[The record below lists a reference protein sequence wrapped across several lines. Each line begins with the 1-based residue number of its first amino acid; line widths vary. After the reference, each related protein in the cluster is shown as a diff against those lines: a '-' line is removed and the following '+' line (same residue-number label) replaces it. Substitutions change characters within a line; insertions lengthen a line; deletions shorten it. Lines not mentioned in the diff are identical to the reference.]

1 MSRLFPGRIPGGRP
15 RARQLQLERLEDRRL
30 FSGVPVA
37 AANVPANEFINEGFN
52 FSVAF
57 SNSGTTA
64 GFGPFVDVVVA
75 RGINVTAASY
85 EASGLTLRSVGF
97 WDVADNRWETL
108 ANGGGTAVTTHP
120 LNDGIS
126 LVPDPYGMG
135 AGDQGAQLF
144 AVQLP
149 FGSFVPT
156 QPTTTINFTASIDE
170 PNAQVGVPLTVK
182 TRGGFIFGQDALS
195 NPSTDPPTL
204 QAVQSTTITPTV
216 IELTKSVDAAE
227 GETAAGPNFP
237 RTYSLTLDVANNKTV
252 GTAGENANQV
262 VFTDLVPSGFTLDTA
277 FGTGGVQVAGSGGA
291 TLVSASIV
299 GNTLRVEFDAVTG
312 TLASD
317 EIIVR
322 YRGFVAE
329 TVVPDAAGND
339 DTPLVNAAAVS
350 GAVDGNAVSDTAN
363 VTLTGKQLAIQ
374 KGVSVTDLDGSG
386 GASAGDRLTWTLNFQ
401 VSDFDAFGNLVLTDT
416 LSDGLDFNFAT
427 ANTRIVTVSENG
439 STLGPFNFAAG
450 NVSAVINANGTTT
463 LTLRLSDELAA
474 TALGSTLSGDKI
486 LDGSI
491 GSGPTAGTISFET
504 VILENFRTTF
514 PSGDASVDVGDVLT
528 NDVTIS
534 GVSQGGHSE
543 TDSSSASVKISDI
556 AVQKSVYAINGVLL
570 GAADPL
576 IIKPGDLVTYHLQ
589 VTLPTADTEN
599 FVVTDFLPLP
609 VFNLATT
616 GAFTF
621 DATLPS
627 AVGYNALAPAVAVAK
642 FGPLH
647 TLNDQT
653 FSTTSPNTPPLIT
666 IAGDGSNSIKFD
678 FGTFDAAPPS
688 APIRVDILFTV
699 QTTDLPFADGLL
711 LTNQLQASYGTTGQ
725 NTVSS
730 TAIVQIELTE
740 PTLSL
745 TKGVVS
751 ATASGAVFSPS
762 GVGPVAF
769 TAPNVASNPFTGTF
783 TSANLAATPIDSNV
797 RGIDAGDRVKF
808 AIVVEN
814 TGGADAFDVLLHDVL
829 PSGFGIPGSGLGL
842 NLQVFNGAGIALG
855 FAGDLFAAGLS
866 ITDPGAGEGAIN
878 GKAAADLAGNGS
890 NIIVITYDLSADNT
904 VRPGTVPVNN
914 ARLSEFSA
922 REGGTDFTA
931 VGDEKAQWSD
941 TATVTIATP
950 SVDKSIVSTS
960 IAATGS
966 AELNAGRVD
975 LVVGEQVTY
984 QVVIHLGEGTTVA
997 TLTDNLPA
1005 ALASGFLG
1013 VVSSRVV
1020 SIGGNT
1026 TLGATSGGNLSGVGL
1041 AVGAS
1046 GVASNSNF
1054 TGDAVNDRV
1063 VFSLGTVLNNA
1074 DNISNAND
1082 EIVVEITALVVDV
1095 AANANADVLTNTA
1108 TLNFV
1113 AGSASNTI
1121 AVDIVEPKL
1130 DIQKSVLPVT
1140 ADAGD
1145 IVTYTITVQHEASSH
1160 ATAHDVLLSDL
1171 LTPGLSL
1178 IAGSVTASAGS
1189 ITTGNT
1195 VGDTTVAINI
1205 DTLPKGSPLI
1215 TITYQATVTNSVSAG
1230 ARLVNTA
1237 GITWNSIDGGGGRTS
1252 SDTDPATLSISAPG
1266 LTKAVVDSSVTDTG
1280 SNRFNTT
1287 RPDLA
1292 IGELVTYQ
1300 MTLSLREGMTVATL
1314 TDDLPAS
1321 LATGILSVVSS
1332 RVVSI
1337 GGNTT
1342 GGATT
1347 GGNLTGSTLAV
1358 GASGV
1363 ANNVNFSGDAH
1374 NDRVLFNFG
1383 NVLNTPDNVANGLDQ
1398 IVVEIVARVENVGA
1412 NTSGDSLVNRASLN
1426 YGNGTVAATAAVDVV
1441 EPQLDI
1447 QKTATP
1453 NNGDAGDLITYTL
1466 TLSHT
1471 AASQAAAYGLV
1482 ISDIL
1487 QSDIRL
1493 VAGSVTASTGTI
1505 TTGNGGGDTSVRIDL
1520 ATYTLGS
1527 APVTITYQGQLQNT
1541 VVSGT
1546 NESNTVN
1553 LSYGSLPGGGGRQ
1566 YSDSDSEKIAIGV
1579 PNLIKS
1585 NVSTS
1590 VAATGTGAFNPA
1602 IDDLTVGETVTFNL
1616 RVQLQ
1621 EGTVRAIVTDNLPT
1635 IDGVLSLVS
1644 SQVLSIGGNI
1654 SGSLLAVGA
1663 SGVASDIN
1671 LVDSLNDR
1679 VVFDFGT
1686 VINAADG
1693 VVDGNDEIL
1702 IQVVARVADV
1712 AANTSADRLTNR
1724 ATLDFGTGSVSD
1736 TSVVEVVAPALD
1748 ITKSVLPTFGDAGD
1762 TMTYSLN
1769 ITHATNSSGP
1779 AFDVAVID
1787 LLAANLNLVAGSVL
1801 STHGVVTLGNG
1812 GGDTTVRIDVAEL
1825 ALGESITVTFD
1836 VVLDNA
1842 VTPASSELNTATL
1855 AYDSLP
1861 GAGGRA
1867 STDSASQS
1875 VQVGTP
1881 NFRKEIVATSEATT
1895 GSNQGDS
1902 AITDLAI
1909 GELVTFRL
1917 VAHLQEG
1924 TSTLLVT
1931 DNLPSVPGVLSIQS
1945 ASVVSIGGNI
1955 AGSSLAVGAG
1965 GTRTDTNADTFS
1977 DRVVFDFG
1985 TVTNAADNASDAA
1998 DEIIIE
2004 IVARVENITANQA
2017 GDVMTNNA
2025 TLDFGSGSLGA
2036 AATVEIVEPVLT
2048 TTKTLLSASANVD
2061 AGDTVSYEILIQHT
2075 GASNA
2080 DALDVNLLDSLPTAL
2095 RNLQIVSA
2103 SLGGLDV
2110 AADFLINGSEQLASV
2125 SPFTVVLGQTL
2136 RIVVSGVVQNDINPG
2151 ATIANTVNVTWS
2163 SLTGSNPGSERAGG
2177 GGVNDYAASSAAPL
2191 ITVPGVLDVSKTVS
2205 AATARVGGIVTYTLV
2220 VRVAE
2225 GTTTNLVLADTL
2237 ANGLVYLGDAA
2248 VTTNASSMVFSGFT
2262 TSLLGQA
2269 LQLSFAS
2276 VTNAGNVDDANGLD
2290 SDTFTITYTAR
2301 VADLPAVQ
2309 SGTVLSNDVD
2319 ASADGGLSDQNNQTT
2334 TTVIE
2339 PRLTVNKVASD
2350 PTPHYGQLVTYT
2362 VTIEHDLDANL
2373 PDSTDTAFDL
2383 VIRDLVND
2391 PAYRFVAGS
2400 VVLVTDDAVNTQV
2413 VTGNGAADAS
2423 VVITADSFALGVG
2436 QQIVFTYQVRT
2447 IANSTAAP
2455 LGTQLD
2461 NTVNLQFDTQPG
2473 TNANARTT
2481 TVSDNAALIMTGA
2494 DLSLVKTDGGRT
2506 SVTPGETFTYTLT
2519 VTNKGTDTATRV
2531 VVTDTLPSGLV
2542 FAGSTDVAFVS
2553 FSGGV
2558 VRFELA
2564 GLAQGAQRAFTFDVS
2579 LPASAPAGLRS
2590 PSAFVNTAQ
2599 VRHRDLDPTPNDNRS
2614 TDTNALNAAPDLAIV
2629 KRVLTPIPSDGF
2641 PANGLVQYTLT
2652 ITNAGNQDAS
2662 GVTVVDS
2669 FPTQSLVF
2677 VSASES
2683 LVRGADDHFHDL
2695 LTPAVNGAGQLRW
2708 DLDTVPAG
2716 ETVVITLT
2724 ARVRDPL
2731 PILVTS
2737 FTNNARVDDDGT
2749 SNDDPQPRNN
2759 STAVVA
2765 PLVARPDL
2773 VVTKTDN
2780 VDVVRGATP
2789 LIYVIEVANIGTQDS
2804 TNILVVDRFQTG
2816 VFAAVVASDGG
2827 VVDMRAG
2834 TVTWT
2839 LPFLA
2844 GAGDSRTLHVTATL
2858 AQPTTAGLDTVRNEV
2873 SVSDDGTNG
2882 PDFNPGNNNA
2892 ADSSELQLFVYD
2904 SVRNPL
2910 TNALDAE
2917 DDAFHARLDKLQYTL
2932 PPLPVSPLYSGWAE
2946 PGSTLDLKMYDQH
2959 GNLIGS
2965 QAVMADTG
2973 GNWVATFPSVVVTD
2987 RPYAIDVTQTQS
2999 VQSMHA
3005 MAGFNLRTY
3014 FSPAVHAQMFW
3025 SHHATP
3031 TSVLAYQPSN
3041 VLEAM
3046 LAQDSNPLGLDW
3058 NSSYSYEYLAA
3069 SGTPSQYAH

>member
-1 MSRLFPGRIPGGRP
+1 MSRLFSDRALRTRP
-15 RARQLQLERLEDRRL
+15 RARQLQLERLEDRLL

-37 AANVPANEFINEGFN
+37 AASVPANEFINEAFN

-57 SNSGTTA
+57 SNSGTSA
-64 GFGPFVDVVVA
+64 GFGPFVDIVVA
-75 RGINVTAASY
+75 RGIDVTAASY
-85 EASGLTLRSVGF
+85 EASALTLRAVGF
-97 WDVADNRWETL
+97 WDVTDNRWETL
-108 ANGGGTAVTTHP
+108 ANGSGTAVTTHP

-126 LVPDPYGMG
+126 LVPDPFGMG
-135 AGDQGAQLF
+135 AGDQGAQLL

-149 FGSFVPT
+149 FGSFVPA
-156 QPTTTINFTASIDE
+156 QPTATINFTASIDE

-182 TRGGFIFGQDALS
+182 SRGGFIFGQDALS

-216 IELTKSVDAAE
+216 IALSKSVDAIE
-227 GETAAGPNFP
+227 GETAAGPSFP
-237 RTYSLTLDVANNKTV
+237 RTFSLTLDVANNKTLGV
-252 GTAGENANQV
+252 AGESANQV
-262 VFTDLVPSGFTLDTA
+262 VFTDIVPSGFTLDTA
-277 FGTGGVQVAGSGGA
+277 FGTGGIQVAGSGGA

-329 TVVPDAAGND
+329 NVVPDAAGND
-339 DTPLVNAAAVS
+339 DTPLVNAAAVN
-350 GAVDGNAVSDTAN
+350 GAVDANPVSDTAS

-374 KGVSVTDLDGSG
+374 KGVSVADVDGSG

-401 VSDFDAFGNLVLTDT
+401 VSDFDAFGNLVITDT

-439 STLGPFNFAAG
+439 TSLGPLSFAAG
-450 NVSAVINANGTTT
+450 NVSSVINGDGTTT
-463 LTLRLSDELAA
+463 LTFRLSDELAA
-474 TALGSTLSGDKI
+474 TAIGSTLSGDKI
-486 LDGSI
+486 FDGSI
-491 GSGPTAGTISFET
+491 GAGPSAGTISFET

-514 PSGDASVDVGDVLT
+514 PSGDASVDVGDVLS

-534 GVSQGGHSE
+534 GISQGGHTE
-543 TDSSSASVKISDI
+543 TDTSGASVTISNI
-556 AVQKSVYAINGVLL
+556 VVQKTVYAINGVLL
-570 GAADPL
+570 GPADPL
-576 IIKPGDLVTYHLQ
+576 VIKAGDLVTYHLR
-589 VTLPTADTEN
+589 VSLPTADTEN

-627 AVGYNALAPAVAVAK
+627 APGYNAAAPAAAFAK
-642 FGPLH
+642 FGPTH

-653 FSTTSPNTPPLIT
+653 FSTASPNTPPIVT

-678 FGTFDAAPPS
+678 FGTFDAVPPT
-688 APIRVDILFTV
+688 APILVDILFTV

-725 NTVSS
+725 NTVNS
-730 TAIVQIELTE
+730 TAIVEIELTE

-751 ATASGAVFSPS
+751 TTASGALFSPA
-762 GVGPVAF
+762 GVGPVTF
-769 TAPNVASNPFTGTF
+769 TAPNVAANPFTGTF
-783 TSANLAATPIDSNV
+783 TSASLATTPIDSNV
-797 RGIDAGDRVKF
+797 SRVDAGDRVKF

-829 PSGFGIPGSGLGL
+829 PSGFVVPGSGLGL
-842 NLQVFNGAGIALG
+842 NLQVFNGAGVALT
-855 FAGDLFAAGLS
+855 FAGSLFGAGLS

-890 NIIVITYDLSADNT
+890 NIIVITYDLIADNT
-904 VRPGTVPVNN
+904 VRPGTVPVNS
-914 ARLSEFSA
+914 AQLSKFSA
-922 REGGTDFTA
+922 NEGGTDFTS

-984 QVVIHLGEGTTVA
+984 QVVVHLGEGTTVA

-1020 SIGGNT
+1020 SIGGNS

-1046 GVASNSNF
+1046 GVASNANF
-1054 TGDAVNDRV
+1054 TGDAINDRV
-1063 VFSLGTVLNNA
+1063 VFNLGTVLNNA
-1074 DNISNAND
+1074 DNVSNTGD

-1095 AANANADVLTNTA
+1095 AANADADVLVNTA
-1108 TLNFV
+1108 TLNFG
-1113 AGSASNTI
+1113 AGSVSDTV

-1130 DIQKSVLPVT
+1130 DIQKSVAPAI

-1145 IVTYTITVQHEASSH
+1145 IVTYTVTVQHLAGSH
-1160 ATAHDVLLSDL
+1160 ATAHDVLVTDL

-1189 ITTGNT
+1189 ITSGNGG
-1195 VGDTTVAINI
+1195 GDTTVAVNI
-1205 DTLPKGSPLI
+1205 DTLLQGSPLI
-1215 TITYQATVTNSVSAG
+1215 TITYQATVANSVASG
-1230 ARLVNTA
+1230 ARVVNTA

-1252 SDTDPATLSISAPG
+1252 SDSDPAALSITAPG
-1266 LTKAVVDSSVTDTG
+1266 LTKAVVNSSVTDTG

-1300 MTLSLREGMTVATL
+1300 MTLSLREGVSVATL
-1314 TDDLPAS
+1314 TDDLPSS

-1337 GGNTT
+1337 GGNST
-1342 GGATT
+1342 GGATA
-1347 GGNLTGSTLAV
+1347 GGNLSGASLAV
-1358 GASGV
+1358 GATGV
-1363 ANNVNFSGDAH
+1363 ASNVNFRADAL
-1374 NDRVLFNFG
+1374 NDRVVFNFG
-1383 NVLNTPDNVANGLDQ
+1383 TVLNTPDNLANGLDQ

-1412 NTSGDSLVNRASLN
+1412 NTSGDTLINRASLN
-1426 YGNGTVAATAAVDVV
+1426 FGNGTVAATAAVDIV

-1447 QKTATP
+1447 QKTAAP
-1453 NNGDAGDLITYTL
+1453 NNGDAGDIITYTL

-1482 ISDIL
+1482 IGDLL
-1487 QSDIRL
+1487 QSDIHL
-1493 VAGSVTASTGTI
+1493 VAGSVTTTAGAI
-1505 TTGNGGGDTSVRIDL
+1505 TTGNGGGDTTLRIDL

-1527 APVTITYQGQLQNT
+1527 APITITYQGQLQNT
-1541 VVSGT
+1541 VVAGT
-1546 NESNTVN
+1546 TEANTVN
-1553 LSYGSLPGGGGRQ
+1553 LSYASLPGGGGRQ
-1566 YSDSDSEKIAIGV
+1566 YSDSDSEKIAVGV
-1579 PNLIKS
+1579 PNLLKS
-1585 NVSTS
+1585 NVTTS
-1590 VAATGTGAFNPA
+1590 VAATSSGAFNPA

-1621 EGTVRAIVTDNLPT
+1621 EGTVHAIVTDNLPT

-1663 SGVASDIN
+1663 SGVASDSN
-1671 LVDSLNDR
+1671 LVDGLNDR
-1679 VVFDFGT
+1679 ALFDFGT

-1693 VVDGNDEIL
+1693 VVDGNDEIV

-1724 ATLDFGTGSVSD
+1724 ATLDFGTGTVSAI
-1736 TSVVEVVAPALD
+1736 SVVEVVAPALE
-1748 ITKSVLPTFGDAGD
+1748 ITKSVLPSFGDAGD
-1762 TMTYSLN
+1762 TMTYSIN
-1769 ITHATNSSGP
+1769 ITHAANSTGP
-1779 AFDVAVID
+1779 AFDLAVVD

-1812 GGDTTVRIDVAEL
+1812 GGDTTVRIDVSEL

-1855 AYDSLP
+1855 NYDSLP

-1867 STDSASQS
+1867 STDSASQR

-1881 NFRKEIVATSEATT
+1881 NFRKEIISTSDAATGT
-1895 GSNQGDS
+1895 NQGDS
-1902 AITDLAI
+1902 AVTDLAI

-1924 TSTLLVT
+1924 TSTLIVT
-1931 DNLPSVPGVLSIQS
+1931 DNLPTVPGVLTIQS
-1945 ASVVSIGGNI
+1945 ASVVSIGSNI
-1955 AGSSLAVGAG
+1955 TGSSLAVGAS
-1965 GTRTDTNADTFS
+1965 GTQSDTNADTFA
-1977 DRVVFDFG
+1977 DRAVFNFG
-1985 TVTNAADNASDAA
+1985 TVTNVADNATDSA

-2004 IVARVENITANQA
+2004 IVARVANVVANQA

-2025 TLDFGSGSLGA
+2025 TLDFGSGTLSA

-2048 TTKTLLSASANVD
+2048 TTKTLLTASANVD
-2061 AGDTVSYEILIQHT
+2061 AGDTVSYEILVQHT
-2075 GASNA
+2075 AGSSA
-2080 DALDVNLLDSLPTAL
+2080 DALDVVLLDSLPTAL

-2103 SLGGLDV
+2103 SLGGSDV
-2110 AADFLINGSEQLASV
+2110 SGDFLINGSEQLASV
-2125 SPFTVVLGQTL
+2125 SPFALVLGQTL
-2136 RIVVSGVVQNDINPG
+2136 RIVVSGVVQDDINPG
-2151 ATIANTVNVTWS
+2151 ATIANSVNVNWT
-2163 SLTGSNPGSERAGG
+2163 SLTGSNPASERAGG
-2177 GGVNDYAASSAAPL
+2177 GGVNDYAASSSAAVL
-2191 ITVPGVLDVSKTVS
+2191 TVPGVLDVTKSVS
-2205 AATARVGGIVTYTLV
+2205 AATARIGDILTYTLS

-2225 GTTTNLVLADTL
+2225 GTTSHLVLNDTL
-2237 ANGLVYLGDAA
+2237 ASGLVYRGDAA
-2248 VTTNASSMVFSGFT
+2248 VTSNASNMVFGGFAAT
-2262 TSLLGQA
+2262 LVGQA
-2269 LQLSFAS
+2269 LQLSFVS
-2276 VTNAGNVDDANGLD
+2276 VANPGNVDDASALD
-2290 SDTFTITYTAR
+2290 SDTFTITYTVR
-2301 VADLPAVQ
+2301 VADIPAVQ
-2309 SGTVLSNDVD
+2309 AGTVLSNDVD
-2319 ASADGGLSDQNNQTT
+2319 ANADGGLSDLNNQTT

-2339 PRLTVNKVASD
+2339 PRLTVSKVASD
-2350 PTPHYGQLVTYT
+2350 TTPHYGQLVTYT
-2362 VTIEHDLDANL
+2362 VTIAHDLDASL

-2383 VIRDLVND
+2383 VIRDLVDD
-2391 PAYRFVAGS
+2391 PAYGFVAGS

-2413 VTGNGAADAS
+2413 ATGNGVTDSS

-2436 QQIVFTYQVRT
+2436 KQLVFTYQVRA
-2447 IANSTAAP
+2447 ISNAAVAP
-2455 LGTQLD
+2455 LGTSLD

-2473 TNANARTT
+2473 VNTNARTT
-2481 TVSDNAALIMTGA
+2481 TVSDSAALIMTGA

-2519 VTNKGTDTATRV
+2519 VSNNGSDTATGL
-2531 VVTDTLPSGLV
+2531 VVTDTLPSGLI
-2542 FAGSTDVAFVS
+2542 FAGSTDAAFVS
-2553 FSGGV
+2553 FSGGA

-2564 GLAQGAQRAFTFDVS
+2564 SLAQGAQRAFTFDVS
-2579 LPASAPAGLRS
+2579 LPAAAPAGLHN

-2599 VRHRDLDPTPNDNRS
+2599 VRHDDVDPTPNDNRS

-2629 KRVLTPIPSDGF
+2629 KRVLSTIPADGF
-2641 PANGLVQYTLT
+2641 PADAIVQYTLT
-2652 ITNAGNQDAS
+2652 ITNAGNQDAR

-2677 VSASES
+2677 VSSSES
-2683 LVRGADDHFHDL
+2683 LVRGADDGFHDL
-2695 LTPAVNGAGQLRW
+2695 LTPTVNATGQLRW
-2708 DLDTVPAG
+2708 NLDTVEAG

-2724 ARVRDPL
+2724 TRVRDPL

-2737 FTNNARVDDDGT
+2737 FTNSARVDDDGT
-2749 SNDDPQPRNN
+2749 SNDDPQPANN
-2759 STAVVA
+2759 STSVGA
-2765 PLVARPDL
+2765 PLIARPDL

-2780 VDVVRGATP
+2780 IDVIRGTTP
-2789 LIYVIEVANIGTQDS
+2789 LVYVIEVSNIGTQGA
-2804 TNILVVDRFQTG
+2804 TNVVVVDHFQIG

-2839 LPFLA
+2839 LPLLD
-2844 GAGDSRTLHVTATL
+2844 GGGDSRTLHVTSTL
-2858 AQPTTAGLDTVRNEV
+2858 RQPTPAGLATIRNEV

-2882 PDFNPGNNNA
+2882 PEFNP
-2892 ADSSELQLFVYD
+2892 ADNRAVDTSDIQLFVYD

-2910 TNALDAE
+2910 DNALDQQ
-2917 DDAFHARLDKLQYTL
+2917 DDDFHKRLDKLQYTL

-2973 GNWVATFPSVVVTD
+2973 GNWVASFPSVIVTD
-2987 RPYAIDVTQTQS
+2987 RPYAIDISQTQS
-2999 VQSMHA
+2999 VQNAHA

-3014 FSPAVHAQMFW
+3014 FSPALHAQMFW

-3031 TSVLAYQPSN
+3031 ASVLAYQPAN
-3041 VLEAM
+3041 VLDAM
-3046 LAQDSNPLGLDW
+3046 LAQDSHPLGMDW
-3058 NSSYSYEYLAA
+3058 NASYNYEYLAA

>member
-1 MSRLFPGRIPGGRP
+1 MSRLFSRRALPTQP
-15 RARQLQLERLEDRRL
+15 RTRQLQLERLEDRLL

-37 AANVPANEFINEGFN
+37 AASVPANEFINEAFN

-85 EASGLTLRSVGF
+85 EAAGLTVRSVGF
-97 WDVADNRWETL
+97 WDATDSRWETL
-108 ANGGGTAVTTHP
+108 ANGSGTVITNHP
-120 LNDGIS
+120 LNDAIS

-135 AGDQGAQLF
+135 PGDQGAQLLT
-144 AVQLP
+144 VQLP
-149 FGSFVPT
+149 FGSFVPS
-156 QPTTTINFTASIDE
+156 QPTATLNFTASIDE
-170 PNAQVGVPLTVK
+170 PNAQIGVPLTVK
-182 TRGGFIFGQDALS
+182 TRGGFIFGNDALS
-195 NPSTDPPTL
+195 NPSTDPPIL

-216 IELTKSVDAAE
+216 IELSKSVDAPE

-252 GTAGENANQV
+252 GVAGEGANQV
-262 VFTDLVPSGFTLDTA
+262 VFIDIIPSGFTLDTG

-291 TLVSASIV
+291 SLVSAAIV

-329 TVVPDAAGND
+329 NVIPDGAGND
-339 DTPLVNAAAVS
+339 ATPVVNAAAVS

-386 GASAGDRLTWTLNFQ
+386 GATAGDRLTWTLNFQ
-401 VSDFDAFGNLVLTDT
+401 VSDFDAFGNLVVTDT

-439 STLGPFNFAAG
+439 TTLGPLSFAAG
-450 NVSAVINANGTTT
+450 NVSAVVNPNGTTT
-463 LTLRLSDELAA
+463 LTFRLSDELAA
-474 TALGSTLSGDKI
+474 TALGGTLSGDKI

-504 VILENFRTTF
+504 VILEDFRSTF
-514 PSGDASVDVGDVLT
+514 PSGDSSVDVGDVLT

-534 GVSQGGHSE
+534 GTSQGGFVE
-543 TDSSSASVKISDI
+543 TDTSSASVKISDI
-556 AVQKSVYAINGVLL
+556 VVQKSVYAINGVLL
-570 GAADPL
+570 GPGDAL
-576 IIKPGDLVTYHLQ
+576 IIKAGDLVTYHLR
-589 VTLPTADTEN
+589 VSLPAADTEN

-627 AVGYNALAPAVAVAK
+627 APAYSAAAPVVAGAK
-642 FGPLH
+642 FGPTH
-647 TLNDQT
+647 TLNNQT
-653 FSTTSPNTPPLIT
+653 FSTSSPNTPPIIT
-666 IAGDGSNSIKFD
+666 VPADGSNSIKFN
-678 FGTFDAAPPS
+678 FGTFDAAPPA
-688 APIRVDILFTV
+688 APILVDILFTV

-730 TAIVQIELTE
+730 TAIVQVELTE
-740 PTLSL
+740 PTLNL

-751 ATASGAVFSPS
+751 TTASGAVFSPS

-769 TAPNVASNPFTGTF
+769 TAPNVLGNPFAGTF
-783 TSANLAATPIDSNV
+783 TSANLAATPIDSNISGV
-797 RGIDAGDRVKF
+797 DAGDRVKF

-814 TGGADAFDVLLHDVL
+814 SGGADAFDVLLHDVL
-829 PSGFGIPGSGLGL
+829 PNGFGVPGSGQGL
-842 NLQVFNGAGIALG
+842 NLQVFNGAGVALT
-855 FAGDLFAAGLS
+855 FAGDLFGAGLS

-890 NIIVITYDLSADNT
+890 NIIVITYDLIADNS

-914 ARLSEFSA
+914 AQLSQFSA
-922 REGGTDFTA
+922 NEGGTDFTS
-931 VGDEKAQWSD
+931 VGDEKAEWSD

-950 SVDKSIVSTS
+950 TVDKSIVSTS

-975 LVVGEQVTY
+975 LVIGEQVTY

-1005 ALASGFLG
+1005 SLASGFLG

-1020 SIGGNT
+1020 SIGGNA
-1026 TLGATSGGNLSGVGL
+1026 TLGATSGGNLSSVGL

-1046 GVASNSNF
+1046 GVASNANF
-1054 TGDAVNDRV
+1054 TGDAINDRV
-1063 VFSLGTVLNNA
+1063 VFNLGTVLNTA
-1074 DNISNAND
+1074 DNISNASD
-1082 EIVVEITALVVDV
+1082 EIVVEVTALVVDV
-1095 AANANADVLTNTA
+1095 AANADADVLTNTA
-1108 TLNFV
+1108 TLNYG
-1113 AGSASNTI
+1113 AGSVSDTV

-1130 DIQKSVLPVT
+1130 DIQKSVVPAI

-1145 IVTYTITVQHEASSH
+1145 VVTYTVTVQHLAGSH
-1160 ATAHDVLLSDL
+1160 ATAHDVLVTDL
-1171 LTPGLSL
+1171 LTPGLAL
-1178 IAGSVTASAGS
+1178 IAGSVTTSTGS
-1189 ITTGNT
+1189 ITSGNSG
-1195 VGDTTVAINI
+1195 GDTTVAVNI
-1205 DTLPKGSPLI
+1205 DTLPQGSALI
-1215 TITYQATVTNSVSAG
+1215 TITYQATVTNSVASG
-1230 ARLVNTA
+1230 ARVINTA
-1237 GITWNSIDGGGGRTS
+1237 ALTWNSIDGGGGRTS
-1252 SDTDPATLSISAPG
+1252 SDSDPATLSITAPG
-1266 LTKAVVDSSVTDTG
+1266 LTKAVVNSSLPETG

-1300 MTLSLREGMTVATL
+1300 MTLSLREGVTVATL
-1314 TDDLPAS
+1314 TDDLPSS

-1342 GGATT
+1342 GGATA
-1347 GGNLTGSTLAV
+1347 GGNLAGSSLAV
-1358 GASGV
+1358 GATGV
-1363 ANNVNFSGDAH
+1363 ASNVNFRGDTL
-1374 NDRVLFNFG
+1374 NDRVVFNFG
-1383 NVLNTPDNVANGLDQ
+1383 NVQNTPDNVANGLDQ

-1412 NTSGDSLVNRASLN
+1412 NTSGDSLINRASLN
-1426 YGNGTVAATAAVDVV
+1426 YGNGTVAATATIDVV

-1447 QKTATP
+1447 QKTASP
-1453 NNGDAGDLITYTL
+1453 NNGDAGDIITYTL
-1466 TLSHT
+1466 ILSHT
-1471 AASQAAAYGLV
+1471 AASQAAAYGLA
-1482 ISDIL
+1482 ITDLL
-1487 QSDIRL
+1487 QSDIHL
-1493 VAGSVTASTGTI
+1493 VAGSVTTTAGTI
-1505 TTGNGGGDTSVRIDL
+1505 TTGNGGGDTSLRIDL

-1553 LSYGSLPGGGGRQ
+1553 LSYGSLPGGGRQ
-1566 YSDSDSEKIAIGV
+1566 YSDSDNEKIAIGV

-1585 NVSTS
+1585 NVTTS

-1621 EGTVRAIVTDNLPT
+1621 EGTVHAIVTDNLPT

-1663 SGVASDIN
+1663 AGVASDIN
-1671 LVDSLNDR
+1671 LVDGLNDR

-1686 VINAADG
+1686 VVNAADG
-1693 VVDGNDEIL
+1693 VIDANDEIV

-1724 ATLDFGTGSVSD
+1724 ATLDFGTGSVTD
-1736 TSVVEVVAPALD
+1736 TSTVEVVAPALD
-1748 ITKSVLPTFGDAGD
+1748 ITKSVLPSFGDAGD
-1762 TMTYSLN
+1762 TMTYSIN
-1769 ITHATNSSGP
+1769 ITHAANSTGP
-1779 AFDVAVID
+1779 AFDISVLD
-1787 LLAANLNLVAGSVL
+1787 LLAANLNLVTGSVL

-1812 GGDTTVRIDVAEL
+1812 GGDSTVRIDVAEL

-1842 VTPASSELNTATL
+1842 VTPASSELNTASL
-1855 AYDSLP
+1855 NYDSLP

-1881 NFRKEIVATSEATT
+1881 NFRKEVVSTSEATT
-1895 GSNQGDS
+1895 GTNQGDS

-1924 TSTLLVT
+1924 TSTLVVT
-1931 DNLPSVPGVLSIQS
+1931 DNLPTAPGVLTIQS
-1945 ASVVSIGGNI
+1945 ASVVSIGSNI
-1955 AGSSLAVGAG
+1955 TGSLLAVGAG
-1965 GTRTDTNADTFS
+1965 GTRTDTNADTFA
-1977 DRVVFDFG
+1977 DRVVFNFG
-1985 TVTNAADNASDAA
+1985 TVTNAADNATDAA

-2004 IVARVENITANQA
+2004 IVARVENVAANQA

-2025 TLDFGSGSLGA
+2025 TLDFGSGTLSA

-2048 TTKTLLSASANVD
+2048 TTKTLLTSSANVD
-2061 AGDTVSYEILIQHT
+2061 AGDTVSYEILVQHT
-2075 GASNA
+2075 AGSNA

-2110 AADFLINGSEQLASV
+2110 ATDFLINGSEQLVSV

-2151 ATIANTVNVTWS
+2151 ATIANTVSVNWS
-2163 SLTGSNPGSERAGG
+2163 SLTGSTPGSERAGG
-2177 GGVNDYAASSAAPL
+2177 GGVNDYAASSSAAL
-2191 ITVPGVLDVSKTVS
+2191 ITVPGVLDVSKAVS
-2205 AATARVGGIVTYTLV
+2205 AATARIGDILTYTLT

-2225 GTTTNLVLADTL
+2225 GTTTNLVLTDTL
-2237 ANGLVYLGDAA
+2237 ANGLVYRGDAA
-2248 VTTNASSMVFSGFT
+2248 VTTNASNMVFGGFT

-2276 VTNAGNVDDANGLD
+2276 VTNPGNVDDASGLD
-2290 SDTFTITYTAR
+2290 SDTFTITYSVR
-2301 VADLPAVQ
+2301 VADIPAVQ

-2319 ASADGGLSDQNNQTT
+2319 ASADGGLSDVNNQTN

-2350 PTPHYGQLVTYT
+2350 TTPHYGQLVTYT
-2362 VTIEHDLDANL
+2362 VTIAHDLDLNL
-2373 PDSTDTAFDL
+2373 PDSTDTAFDV

-2413 VTGNGAADAS
+2413 VTGNAASDAS
-2423 VVITADSFALGVG
+2423 VLITADSFALGAG
-2436 QQIVFTYQVRT
+2436 KQIVFTYQVRAISNVT
-2447 IANSTAAP
+2447 TAP

-2461 NTVNLQFDTQPG
+2461 NTVDLQFDTQPG
-2473 TNANARTT
+2473 VNTNARTT
-2481 TVSDNAALIMTGA
+2481 IVSDSAALIMTGA
-2494 DLSLVKTDGGRT
+2494 DLSLVKTDGGRST
-2506 SVTPGETFTYTLT
+2506 VTPGETFTYTLT
-2519 VTNKGTDTATRV
+2519 VTNNGTDTATGV

-2564 GLAQGAQRAFTFDVS
+2564 NLAQGAQRAFTFEVS
-2579 LPASAPAGLRS
+2579 LPAAAPAGLRS
-2590 PSAFVNTAQ
+2590 PSAFANTAQ
-2599 VRHRDLDPTPNDNRS
+2599 VSHDDVDPTPNDNRD

-2629 KRVLTPIPSDGF
+2629 KRVLTVIPANGF
-2641 PANGLVQYTLT
+2641 PADGLVQYTLT

-2683 LVRGADDHFHDL
+2683 LAHGAADGFHDL
-2695 LTPAVNGAGQLRW
+2695 LTPRVNGAGQLRW
-2708 DLDTVPAG
+2708 DLDTVEAG

-2724 ARVRDPL
+2724 TRVRNPL

-2737 FTNNARVDDDGT
+2737 FTNSATVADDGR
-2749 SNDDPQPRNN
+2749 SNNDAQPSNN
-2759 STAVVA
+2759 SSAVGA
-2765 PLVARPDL
+2765 PLIARPDL

-2780 VDVVRGATP
+2780 VDVVRGTAP
-2789 LIYVIEVANIGTQDS
+2789 LVYVIEVSNVGTQGA
-2804 TNILVVDRFQTG
+2804 TNVVVVDHFQTG

-2839 LPFLA
+2839 VPLLD
-2844 GAGDSRTLHVTATL
+2844 GGGDRRTLQVTATL
-2858 AQPTTAGLDTVRNEV
+2858 AQPTPAGLKTIRNDV
-2873 SVSDDGTNG
+2873 TVSDDGTNG
-2882 PDFNPGNNNA
+2882 PEFNP
-2892 ADSSELQLFVYD
+2892 ADNSAFDTSDLQLFVYD

-2910 TNALDAE
+2910 DNALDQE
-2917 DDAFHARLDKLQYTL
+2917 DDDLHARLDKLQHTL

-2973 GNWVATFPSVVVTD
+2973 GNWVASFPSVIVTD
-2987 RPYAIDVTQTQS
+2987 RPYAIDISQTQS
-2999 VQSMHA
+2999 VQNMHA

-3014 FSPAVHAQMFW
+3014 FSPALHAQMFW

-3031 TSVLAYQPSN
+3031 ASVLAYQPAH
-3041 VLEAM
+3041 VLESM
-3046 LAQDSNPLGLDW
+3046 LAQDSNPLAMDW

-3069 SGTPSQYAH
+3069 SGTPAQYAH